1 MRPETLHRLTR
12 RVELLEEAARRD
24 AERVAEVEREANE
37 RLDTPE
43 GRVILAELDLI
54 CSRLAPGGADNC
66 ADLARQRQ
74 ALLQDPRACEL
85 LCRLAEVQAGVD
97 WHGPGSSPPDAAPVG
112 GAGACGGAGLA
123 PPRTD

>member
-24 AERVAEVEREANE
+24 AERVAEVEREMSE
-37 RLDTPE
+37 RLDTPQ
-43 GRVILAELDLI
+43 GRAILAELDLI
-54 CSRLAPGGADNC
+54 CSRVAPGRADNC
-66 ADLARQRQ
+66 EDLARQRQ

-97 WHGPGSSPPDAAPVG
+97 WHGPGSRPPDAAPVG
-112 GAGACGGAGLA
+112 GGGAGGAGLA
-123 PPRTD
+123 PPRAD

>member
-12 RVELLEEAARRD
+12 RVELLEAAARRD

-43 GRVILAELDLI
+43 GRAILAELDLI
-54 CSRLAPGGADNC
+54 CSRVAPGRAEKC
-66 ADLARQRQ
+66 EDLARQRQ

-85 LCRLAEVQAGVD
+85 LWRLAEVQAGVD
-97 WHGPGSSPPDAAPVG
+97 WAAPGSRPPDAAPVG
-112 GAGACGGAGLA
+112 GGGAGGAGLA
-123 PPRTD
+123 PPRTG